1 MATGLKSRIAYKTPT
16 ASATSGDYWAGTY
29 KLLLRAKSIPS
40 PFGSQNMVDTSTLE
54 DLVETQEMGRR
65 SAGSMEVEGAFE
77 KKYKDEMVTNEGK
90 KLDFIILYG
99 TDGKGSEGI
108 CAFIGQESFAPG
120 EASDDHLTGTATVS
134 VQTVPKWIEDNYD
147 VAHKFENGTA
157 GNLSLATF
165 LLLLKVVGQIDAIND
180 VLPELP
186 PSPYLIRKDEKKAQ
200 RIRHTK

>member
-134 VQTVPKWIEDNYD
+134 VQTVPKWIEDNYE
-147 VAHKFENGTA
+147 VAVTEDDQGYPTA
-157 GNLSLATF
+157 ITLTKKRVDQSLNSKSKAIMAGLSDIAE
-165 LLLLKVVGQIDAIND
+165 
-180 VLPELP
+180 PELEET
-186 PSPYLIRKDEKKAQ
+186 I
-200 RIRHTK
+200 

>member
-1 MATGLKSRIAYKTPT
+1 MATGLKSRIAYRV
-16 ASATSGDYWAGTY
+16 TSGSTGDSNYWAGTY

-77 KKYKDEMVTNEGK
+77 KAYKDDMVSNEGK
-90 KLDFIILYG
+90 KLDFLILYG

-134 VQTVPKWIEDNYD
+134 VQTVPKWIEDNYTVSVEED
-147 VAHKFENGTA
+147 ANGYPT
-157 GNLSLATF
+157 SITLAA
-165 LLLLKVVGQIDAIND
+165 KN
-180 VLPELP
+180 
-186 PSPYLIRKDEKKAQ
+186 S
-200 RIRHTK
+200 

>member
-1 MATGLKSRIAYKTPT
+1 MATGLKSRIAYKTP
-16 ASATSGDYWAGTY
+16 SSSVTSGDYWAGTY

-134 VQTVPKWIEDNYD
+134 VQRVPKWIEDNYT
-147 VAHKFENGTA
+147 VAVTEDDQGYPTSIT
-157 GNLSLATF
+157 LT
-165 LLLLKVVGQIDAIND
+165 
-180 VLPELP
+180 
-186 PSPYLIRKDEKKAQ
+186 KKG
-200 RIRHTK
+200 

>member
-1 MATGLKSRIAYKTPT
+1 MATGLKSRIAYKEPSS
-16 ASATSGDYWAGTY
+16 SAVAGAYWAGSY
-29 KLLLRAKSIPS
+29 KLLIRAKSIPS

-77 KKYKDEMVTNEGK
+77 KKYKDEMVQNEGK

-108 CAFIGQESFAPG
+108 CGFIGQEAFAPG

-134 VQTVPKWIEDNYD
+134 VQTVPKWIEDAYD
-147 VAHKFENGTA
+147 VAVTEDENGYPTA
-157 GNLSLATF
+157 ITLT
-165 LLLLKVVGQIDAIND
+165 
-180 VLPELP
+180 
-186 PSPYLIRKDEKKAQ
+186 KKS
-200 RIRHTK
+200 